1 MTTGLCGNTPLS
13 RMAVVMHLE
22 RSGYV
27 AKFSGHLFP
36 IAKQPTLNDEWR
48 REGVQRDGSGA
59 EQGNY
64 LQSYSIRPF
73 GTQLIHTDLNEGSE
87 K

>member
-22 RSGYV
+22 WSGYV

-48 REGVQRDGSGA
+48 REGVSRCGTGA
-59 EQGNY
+59 EQGDY
-64 LQSYSIRPF
+64 LRSCSIRAF
-73 GTQLIHTDLNEGSE
+73 GQLIHTDLNEGSE